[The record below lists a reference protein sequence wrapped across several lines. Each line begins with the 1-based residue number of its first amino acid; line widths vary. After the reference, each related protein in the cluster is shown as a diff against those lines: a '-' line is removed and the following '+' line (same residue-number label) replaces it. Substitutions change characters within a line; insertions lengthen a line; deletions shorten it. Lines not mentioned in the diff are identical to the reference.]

1 MTHHPDVP
9 RDRSHRRGLASRE
22 GVRYI
27 AFSLHGDGTSRWSR
41 GRLEDS
47 PSGLWRTLGKRVGC
61 KPSGVRIPHPPP
73 QFPLRSRDSRACE
86 LTEAH
91 SDVACLRSL
100 WSVPRRRERVA
111 PRESTP
117 PNSFAARRR
126 APAQT
131 QHIGNRPYRTGER
144 GRTAPMASR
153 SRPVLD
159 SFPQYHYSG
168 APRRHPAPHLRR
180 PPVGSG
186 QPHRAAVPSRNGP
199 VSTAARSSHTS
210 FTTPPRR
217 PGSGPSDACEHRIG
231 ERMARVAHSIMTY
244 FQRNPGIKRKSKSTH
259 HHPESPMCI
268 DPLGAHGS
276 RRPIAAPHRKPRNIR
291 EIWRLLRIVAFSHVQ
306 LRVAPP
312 SNRAGR
318 W

>member
-1 MTHHPDVP
+1 MWPAYGHY
-9 RDRSHRRGLASRE
+9 GLPLA
-22 GVRYI
+22 
-27 AFSLHGDGTSRWSR
+27 DGS
-41 GRLEDS
+41 
-47 PSGLWRTLGKRVGC
+47 
-61 KPSGVRIPHPPP
+61 
-73 QFPLRSRDSRACE
+73 A
-86 LTEAH
+86 
-91 SDVACLRSL
+91 
-100 WSVPRRRERVA
+100 
-111 PRESTP
+111 
-117 PNSFAARRR
+117 
-126 APAQT
+126 
-131 QHIGNRPYRTGER
+131 
-144 GRTAPMASR
+144 
-153 SRPVLD
+153 SRPVNQLLRTRLRQEGARLPRPNT
-159 SFPQYHYSG
+159 SATGLTVLANAVALPPPWPRAPGRFWIRFRSITTPG

-186 QPHRAAVPSRNGP
+186 QPHRAAVPSGSGP

-217 PGSGPSDACEHRIG
+217 PGSDPSDACEHRIG